1 VECCIVVV
9 ACGRLNDDDVLVLP
23 LDVTDIA
30 SHSSATDTILKTFG
44 QVLLLFPSS
53 NCILLIVN
61 IINSFAAH

>member
-1 VECCIVVV
+1 MECYIVVV

-61 IINSFAAH
+61 IINSFAAR